1 MDRSAMAPKT
11 PVTDAAWFEH
21 RKILVDIAY
30 RLLGSVAD
38 AEDAVQEAFARLAAA
53 PDQIEDVRAWL
64 IVVVGR
70 ICLDQLGSARRRREA
85 YVGPWLPEPLVE
97 GEDPADQITLDD
109 SVRMALLVVLDR
121 LSPAERVAFVL
132 HDVFALSFDEVGA
145 IVGRSNAACR
155 QLASRARHR
164 VHTAEGLREPP
175 VDVRVKRELAE
186 RFVAACRNGD
196 LDELTRILG
205 EDVTLR
211 ADGGAQVQA
220 PRKPVRGRRR
230 VAQIISGGAGRLG
243 LSFAPVMVNGECG
256 GLVYDAEH
264 ELIGVVGLRF
274 DAASIVGIDLVANP
288 DKLAHLTG

>member
-11 PVTDAAWFEH
+11 PIADAAWSEH
-21 RKILVDIAY
+21 RRILMDVAY
-30 RLLGSVAD
+30 RLLGSVTD
-38 AEDAVQEAFARLAAA
+38 AEDAVQEAFTRLAAA
-53 PDQIEDVRAWL
+53 PNDIEDVRAWL

-97 GEDPADQITLDD
+97 GEDPADQVTLDD

-145 IVGRSNAACR
+145 IVGRSNAASR
-155 QLASRARHR
+155 QLASRARQR
-164 VHTAEGLREPP
+164 VRAAEEVREPP

-186 RFVAACRNGD
+186 RFVVACRNGD

-211 ADGGAQVQA
+211 ADGGGQVQA
-220 PRKPVRGRRR
+220 PRKPVHGRRR

-243 LSFAPVMVNGECG
+243 LSFVPAMVNGDHG
-256 GLVYDAEH
+256 GLIYDAEH

-274 DAASIVGIDLVANP
+274 DAGSIVAIDLVANRE
-288 DKLAHLTG
+288 KLAHLTG